1 VIEVK
6 VAKPDRPWKF
16 GFCPDM
22 SSASSVLGLS
32 QPNVMKK
39 RRKKGR
45 KYKDFSFGQR
55 RQELPN
61 ILEIEPCL
69 HANNLKQM
77 WLRKSE
83 KKCRLF

>member
-22 SSASSVLGLS
+22 SLASSVLGLS

-39 RRKKGR
+39 ERKKGR
-45 KYKDFSFGQR
+45 K
-55 RQELPN
+55 
-61 ILEIEPCL
+61 
-69 HANNLKQM
+69 
-77 WLRKSE
+77 
-83 KKCRLF
+83 